1 MKTNFKLITAGLILA
16 FATSSVQAKEAST
29 AVKIFEKKCA
39 MCHMTSKPKN
49 KLEKSMMVAPP
60 IAVATRSVII
70 GVDAIEGPVSDKE
83 LRELSIEFLTD
94 YLYEPTRDKGYC
106 EDMSYKKFGAMPS
119 LKGFI
124 SKEELDIVVP
134 WVIDNYTPEK
144 DKNGKYKVSSKRK

>member
-16 FATSSVQAKEAST
+16 FGTSCIQAKEMNS

-39 MCHMTSKPKN
+39 MCHMTAKPKN

-60 IAVATRSVII
+60 IKVATRSVII

-83 LRELSIEFLTD
+83 LRELSIEFLKD

-124 SKEELDIVVP
+124 KKEELDIVVP
-134 WVIDNYTPEK
+134 WVIDNFAPKK
-144 DKNGKYKVSSKRK
+144 DKNGKYKVSSKQK